1 MATKAKKPETV
12 TAIENPDEKRKA
24 LDTAISQI
32 KKAKGAG
39 SIMRLGDNVN
49 MNVQAI
55 PTGSLTL
62 DLALGIGGVPR
73 GRIVEI
79 YGPESSGKTTVALHI
94 IAETQKMGGE
104 AAFIDAEHALDPLYA
119 KALGVNINDLLVSQP
134 DCGEDAL
141 EITDALV
148 RSGAIDVVVVD
159 SVAALVP
166 QQEIDGDMGASHVG
180 LQARLMS
187 QALRKLAGAI
197 AKTNCVVI
205 FINQLREKV
214 GVMYGNPEVTTGGKA
229 LKFYA
234 SVRMDVRK
242 TENLK
247 NGDEAYGNHVKVKI
261 VKNKVAPPFRVAE
274 FDILY
279 GKGISKSS
287 EIIEIA
293 TALEVIQKSGSWFS
307 YNGDR
312 IGQGKENA
320 RKFIEENPDIMREIE
335 DKIKSMKNEDLFR
348 EENDADEDEDE
359 ELFDVNG
366 EEEDEDDGDFSI
378 KLTDIDGD

>member
-1 MATKAKKPETV
+1 MATKAKKPEAV
-12 TAIENPDEKRKA
+12 TAIANPDDKRKA

-32 KKAKGAG
+32 KKSKGAG
-39 SIMRLGDNVN
+39 SIMRLGDNIN

-73 GRIVEI
+73 GRIVEV

-104 AAFIDAEHALDPLYA
+104 AAFIDAEHALDPMYA

-197 AKTNCVVI
+197 AKTNCVVV

-234 SVRMDVRK
+234 SVRLDVRK

-247 NGDEAYGNHVKVKI
+247 NGDEAYGSHVKVKV

-293 TALEVIQKSGSWFS
+293 TALDIVQKSGSWFS

-320 RKFIEENPDIMREIE
+320 RKFIEDNPELMKEIE
-335 DKIKSMKNEDLFR
+335 EKIKSSSMDMNELLEEEYD
-348 EENDADEDEDE
+348 EDAENDDLLEDDE
-359 ELFDVNG
+359 EDN
-366 EEEDEDDGDFSI
+366 DFSI
-378 KLTDIDGD
+378 KLTDIDGE